1 MSNARKRYSMNFP
14 PLMTPQTRSAGSPTL
29 VRRSLSGN
37 IRDTTSSFQKWRDRS
52 FATMGVNSV
61 VGSTIPSD
69 IDPSSISNCKIL
81 LIGDSNVGKTAAIL
95 GYCDELMTRSQWQ
108 RQRQR
113 QTLMKHSNYSQ
124 PNIGTNQINSIPT
137 TSHSPINNTSS
148 NNSLG
153 LIQRKQKLL
162 SRDKATSNKK
172 RYSLNDF
179 EELAKRRSILFQRD
193 GSLLSPKQH
202 STETFLPT
210 EDPLIVDD
218 LADDLTDDN
227 ELIIDTRATIGV
239 DIKTRLL
246 NIDNRYFNCIM
257 WDTAGQER
265 FQNAII
271 PSLYKN
277 CNGILLTYDICD
289 FVSFQHCF
297 TRWLPQALQNMNSRD
312 LVGARFYLLGNK
324 IDLYK
329 DRKVE
334 HEDVLR
340 YIAHAESQHGITIF
354 GNFEISCKWPQS
366 IDSTFNNIILD
377 LIENSC
383 YEDNRSS
390 HSPPPSPPPSHSLSH
405 SPRQL
410 KQSQGE
416 LETLMTNV
424 QEEVSSSDDDAS
436 VYSASSH
443 RSNDSNRTLRQRN
456 PKQTID
462 LTNPLPAQLPDIPAS
477 SCCT

>member
-1 MSNARKRYSMNFP
+1 MMAS
-14 PLMTPQTRSAGSPTL
+14 QTRSAGSPTL

-37 IRDTTSSFQKWRDRS
+37 IRDTTSSFQKWRERP
-52 FATMGVNSV
+52 FTAMGVSSA
-61 VGSTIPSD
+61 VGSTVPAD

-124 PNIGTNQINSIPT
+124 PNIDTNQSQVSPISPT
-137 TSHSPINNTSS
+137 SKSPINASTSS
-148 NNSLG
+148 TGSNSLG

-162 SRDKATSNKK
+162 SRQNTSSNKK

-193 GSLLSPKQH
+193 GSLLSPKQP
-202 STETFLPT
+202 SMETFLPT
-210 EDPLIVDD
+210 EESRPTKEALDEDD
-218 LADDLTDDN
+218 DYDDYDSIDSNGDN
-227 ELIIDTRATIGV
+227 ELMIDTRATIGV

-277 CNGILLTYDICD
+277 CNGVLLTYDICD
-289 FVSFQHCF
+289 FVSFKHCF
-297 TRWLPQALQNMNSRD
+297 TRWLPEALQNMTSKD
-312 LVGARFYLLGNK
+312 LIGARFYLLGNK

-329 DRKVE
+329 DRQVK
-334 HEDVLR
+334 HDDVLR
-340 YIAHAESQHGITIF
+340 YIAHAESQHRITIF
-354 GNFEISCKWPQS
+354 GNFEVSCKWPQS
-366 IDSTFNNIILD
+366 IDSTFNNIILN
-377 LIENSC
+377 LIENNC
-383 YEDNRSS
+383 YEDNQPTQPPASSS
-390 HSPPPSPPPSHSLSH
+390 HSLTPQ
-405 SPRQL
+405 QL
-410 KQSQGE
+410 QPQP
-416 LETLMTNV
+416 LMINV

-462 LTNPLPAQLPDIPAS
+462 LTNPLPAQLPEVPAS
-477 SCCT
+477 GCCT